1 MEKLKNFYNGLPKKK
16 RIIFWV
22 SIAFIVLSFV
32 EIGIWKKTRS
42 KIPTKKLYLKKL
54 KSPNLQEK
62 KSAIYG
68 VGVKNMKEAIP
79 ALKEIIE
86 KDPDPTLKRIAA
98 YSLGR
103 IDRDKLLGYLSSQ
116 NKEIR
121 DIVIE
126 TLVKLDKKNIDYLI
140 ENFDDFDID
149 MKFKILFYVEKYSK
163 PYYQDKLMNIAE
175 NKDENSGIRKKAITL
190 IGKIGNREVENRLW
204 GLYYS
209 EKDEKIKKIVKDV
222 IEKIEGE

>member
-121 DIVIE
+121 DIALE

-149 MKFKILFYVEKYSK
+149 MKFKILFYVEKYGK

-175 NKDENSGIRKKAITL
+175 NKDENSGIRKKALTL